1 MWSEMHVTVKMVG
14 DACRWAHLFQEAL
27 GSVLENIFYPLVKC
41 LGMMLHSVPGM
52 A

>member
-27 GSVLENIFYPLVKC
+27 QVYWKTFSIRWLSAWE
-41 LGMMLHSVPGM
+41 
-52 A
+52 